1 MPVVTARDI
10 LEFWFSEA
18 ARPSWFK
25 ASAAFDRAVE
35 NALRPAYEQALAGR
49 LEAWRSSAEGCLA
62 LCLLLDQVPRN
73 LFRGTAQAYSSDE
86 AAREV
91 CRQALAQGF
100 DQELAAEQRLFIYLP
115 LEHSENL
122 ADQEDCCTLIAALDG
137 EASWVDY
144 ALRHR
149 EIIARFGRFP
159 HRNAVLGRES
169 SAAEQAF
176 LSGPGSSF

>member
-1 MPVVTARDI
+1 VPVITARDI

-25 ASAAFDRAVE
+25 ASAAFDQAVE
-35 NALRPAYEQALAGR
+35 TALRPAYEQALAGR
-49 LEAWRSSAEGCLA
+49 LEVWRSSAEGCLA

-73 LFRGTAQAYSSDE
+73 LFRGTAQAYSSD
-86 AAREV
+86 
-91 CRQALAQGF
+91 
-100 DQELAAEQRLFIYLP
+100 LFIYLP

-159 HRNAVLGRES
+159 HRNAVLGREN